1 MHGVPDVF
9 LALLTRSKI
18 SDQLIQPA
26 RGILS
31 CTEKTWDNNY
41 CFTTDPLCHFATKID
56 RDSIKKNTGKPFQ
69 EQNSHEL

>member
-41 CFTTDPLCHFATKID
+41 CFTTDPLGHFATKID
-56 RDSIKKNTGKPFQ
+56 RDSIKNTGKPFQ